1 MIKKLKGLLNKD
13 PYHRKIFAVNHG
25 THKGHFYV
33 YISTD
38 DKCYNFL
45 VLPEIDTISI
55 EHETFAV
62 GLKKKIVAVVEKLP
76 HNVYEICCAQYNE
89 AKSKN
94 NINRLKQSLT
104 QSGVDNRECE
114 T

>member
-1 MIKKLKGLLNKD
+1 MINKLKGLFNKD
-13 PYHRKIFAVNHG
+13 PYHRKIFGVNHG

-33 YISTD
+33 YVSTD
-38 DKCYNFL
+38 DTHYNFL

-55 EHETFAV
+55 EHETFTT
-62 GLKKKIVAVVEKLP
+62 GLKKGIVAVVEKLP

-104 QSGVDNRECE
+104 QGGMDHGERE

>member
-1 MIKKLKGLLNKD
+1 MINKLKGLLNKD
-13 PYHRKIFAVNHG
+13 KYHRKIFAVNHG

-38 DKCYNFL
+38 EKQHNFL

-55 EHETFAV
+55 EHETFET
-62 GLKKKIVAVVEKLP
+62 GLKRKIVAVVEKLP

-94 NINRLKQSLT
+94 NINRLKQSFT
-104 QSGVDNRECE
+104 SSGVDN
-114 T
+114 